1 MSLQY
6 KNPLTS
12 SLLDG
17 TESTLRTKTFGT
29 NFSVLQTGGYMEVYT
44 LNDLVFSTN
53 GQTGLIEYSGNT
65 IPIKFNVRTL
75 NFLPDVLT
83 LESDNVSTGRQRLG
97 MLVYV
102 KEVNQVYQLHI
113 DNYDTLWDNAVA
125 DGDIIQTE
133 YGTSVYSN
141 HAGGQAL
148 INAWSA
154 STIEGVNGVT
164 RPNAKWRKYHGTDL
178 ALTGGSFNSSTGVL
192 TMVTITGGTVPITG
206 FGTPSGG
213 TSANITGGT
222 SFAGTGG
229 TRDINLT
236 LINSGQTSGA
246 TISLLEAFS
255 FENDNPVKVTVG
267 GVSAG
272 TAPFSA
278 ATSIHEIIQQ
288 IFYPR
293 IAPTYSPQRNS
304 TLTLNP
310 ATTLFEIAY
319 EIPTLV
325 LNSLFIQGTYT
336 GGIYVKNGGLPTSY
350 VYSGPDISPSYTATT
365 ISLSNSYSLSNYV
378 VTIGYNTWSLQV
390 NYGEGD
396 IPVYDTNEPFP
407 VPAFT
412 NSGFTTT
419 TDRFEGVYPIFANST
434 KINVKT
440 KQTLVS
446 MITSNTVEIY
456 FAEGE
461 NNNGRQYFEIAEA
474 WINSRPIQ
482 KVEQFS
488 TITQWTL
495 DPYWTNITSTTN
507 TIQGVSV
514 NYKKYTYAAGIDV
527 GFRLIRLVF

>member
-17 TESTLRTKTFGT
+17 SQSALRTKTFGT

-83 LESDNVSTGRQRLG
+83 LESDNISTGRQRLG

-113 DNYDTLWDNAVA
+113 DNYNTLWDNAVA
-125 DGDIIQTE
+125 DGDVIQTE

-141 HAGGQAL
+141 HAGGRAL

-154 STIEGVNGVT
+154 STIEGVGGIT
-164 RPNAKWRKYHGTDL
+164 RPNAKWRKYYGNDL
-178 ALTGGSFNSSTGVL
+178 ALTGGSFNSSTGIL

-229 TRDINLT
+229 TRDISLT
-236 LINSGQTSGA
+236 LINSGQTEGVD
-246 TISLLEAFS
+246 ISLLEAFS
-255 FENDNPVKVTVG
+255 FENDNAVKVTVG

-293 IAPTYSPQRNS
+293 IAPVYSPQRNAS
-304 TLTLNP
+304 LILSP
-310 ATTLFEIAY
+310 STTLFEIAY
-319 EIPTLV
+319 EIPTLL
-325 LNSLFIQGTYT
+325 LNSFFTRGTYT

-350 VYSGPDISPSYTATT
+350 VYSGPDISPSHTATT
-365 ISLSNSYSLSNYV
+365 TSLNNSYSLSNYV
-378 VTIGYNTWSLQV
+378 VTIGYNSWNLQV
-390 NYGEGD
+390 NYSEGD

-407 VPAFT
+407 VPSFT
-412 NSGFTTT
+412 NSGFTNA

-434 KINVKT
+434 TINTKT
-440 KQTLVS
+440 RQSLVS
-446 MITSNTVEIY
+446 MITSDNVEIY

-461 NNNGRQYFEIAEA
+461 NNNGRQYFEIADD
-474 WINSRPIQ
+474 WINSRAI
-482 KVEQFS
+482 KRVEQFS
-488 TITQWTL
+488 NITQWTL

-514 NYKKYTYAAGIDV
+514 NYKRYTYAAGIDV

>member
-17 TESTLRTKTFGT
+17 SQSALRTKTFGT

-83 LESDNVSTGRQRLG
+83 LESDNISTGRQRLG

-113 DNYDTLWDNAVA
+113 DNYNTLWDNAVA
-125 DGDIIQTE
+125 DGDVIQTE

-141 HAGGQAL
+141 HAGGRAL

-154 STIEGVNGVT
+154 STIEGVGGIT
-164 RPNAKWRKYHGTDL
+164 RPNAKWRKYYGNDL
-178 ALTGGSFNSSTGVL
+178 ALTGGSFNSSTGIL

-229 TRDINLT
+229 TRDISLT
-236 LINSGQTSGA
+236 LINSGQTEGVD
-246 TISLLEAFS
+246 ISLLEAFS
-255 FENDNPVKVTVG
+255 FENDNAVKVTVG

-293 IAPTYSPQRNS
+293 IAPVYNPQRDS
-304 TLTLNP
+304 SLTLNP
-310 ATTLFEIAY
+310 GTLLFEVNQTIS
-319 EIPTLV
+319 TLV
-325 LNSLFIQGTYT
+325 LNSAFTRGIYT
-336 GGIYVKNGGLPTSY
+336 GGIYQKIGGLPTSY
-350 VYSGPDISPSYTATT
+350 VYSGPDISPSVTATT
-365 ISLSNSYSLSNYV
+365 SNLTNSYTLNNYIVSL
-378 VTIGYNTWSLQV
+378 GYNIWTLQV

-396 IPVYDTNEPFP
+396 IPVYDTNEPYP
-407 VPAFT
+407 VPIFT

-419 TDRFEGVYPIFANST
+419 TDRFEGVYPLFANST
-434 KINVKT
+434 TINTKT
-440 KQTLVS
+440 RQTLVS
-446 MITSNTVEIY
+446 IITSNTVEIY
-456 FAEGE
+456 FAEGD
-461 NNNGRQYFEIAEA
+461 NNDGRQYFEIADE
-474 WINSRPIQ
+474 WINSRSI
-482 KVEQFS
+482 KRVEQFS
-488 TITQWTL
+488 SITQWTL

-514 NYKKYTYAAGIDV
+514 NYKRYTYAAGIDV

>member
-17 TESTLRTKTFGT
+17 TESALRTKTFGT

-102 KEVNQVYQLHI
+102 KQVNQVYQLHI

-125 DGDIIQTE
+125 AGDVIQTE

-178 ALTGGSFNSSTGVL
+178 ALTGGSFNSSTGIL
-192 TMVTITGGTVPITG
+192 TMVTITGGTVSIPG

-255 FENDNPVKVTVG
+255 FENDSAVKVTVG
-267 GVSAG
+267 GISAG

-293 IAPTYSPQRNS
+293 IAPTYSPQRDAS
-304 TLTLNP
+304 LALNP
-310 ATTLFEIAY
+310 TTTLFEIAY

-325 LNSLFIQGTYT
+325 LNSSFIIGTYT

-350 VYSGPDISPSYTATT
+350 VYTGPDISPPHTATT
-365 ISLSNSYSLSNYV
+365 NNLSNSYSLSNYV
-378 VTIGYNTWSLQV
+378 VTNGYNTWSLQV

-434 KINVKT
+434 TINVKT

-456 FAEGE
+456 FVEGE
-461 NNNGRQYFEIAEA
+461 NNDGRQYFEIADA
-474 WINSRPIQ
+474 WINSRSI
-482 KVEQFS
+482 KRVEQFS
-488 TITQWTL
+488 TITQWVL

-527 GFRLIRLVF
+527 GDRLIRLVF